1 MRTNPGED
9 SRDPGATRLTRRQT
23 LWHGAA
29 GVAVVCSFDKLASLS
44 SAPSGRPGPVRRSE
58 VAGLFEPF
66 QAELPIPRVL
76 EPDTQGGVD
85 RYAITM
91 QEGTQEILPGL
102 ETPIA
107 AYDGE
112 FPGPTIRAQ
121 VGRPVEVT
129 HTNDLSSTTTV
140 HLHGG
145 HQREE
150 DDGALHEYYID
161 PGADRTYHYPNEQPQ
176 ATLWY
181 HDHIHGSTGPH
192 LNYGLLGCYLLDDE
206 NEPGNLPQ
214 GEYDVPLVMTDR
226 SFNSDG
232 SFNYSE
238 NWVPGFTGDTIL
250 VNGAVVPRM
259 RVKRRLYRLR
269 FVNASNAR
277 PYRLVLGNKR
287 LMHQIAGDGG
297 LLDRPRNRRA
307 IVLTSAERAE
317 VLVDFSQFR
326 PGSQLIL
333 RNTLGG
339 SGSTK
344 AVMRFDVEGGGG
356 PEQFRVP
363 NRLAWPEPTPAP
375 RRTRQFELALNESQT
390 EWVINGQGFDES
402 RIDETPRLYT
412 TERWRFVTSNHGSHN
427 EPHPMHLHGCHFK
440 VISVNGQ
447 PPHPGDRGWKDTV
460 NVPPGGEAVIE
471 PYFKPFA
478 GRFVYHC
485 HIVEHGDRN
494 MMGLM
499 EIREDGS

>member
-192 LNYGLLGCYLLDDE
+192 LNYGLLGCYLLGDE
-206 NEPGNLPQ
+206 NDDNLPQ
-214 GEYDVPLVMTDR
+214 DEYDVPLVMTDR
-226 SFNSDG
+226 SFRQDG
-232 SFNYSE
+232 QFYYAQSLS
-238 NWVPGFTGDTIL
+238 GFFGDTIL

-269 FVNASNAR
+269 FLNSSNAR
-277 PYRLVLGNKR
+277 SYRLVLGNKR

-297 LLDRPRNRRA
+297 LLDRPRRRRA
-307 IVLTSAERAE
+307 VMLTPAERAE
-317 VLVDFSQFR
+317 LLVDFSQFR

-333 RNTLGG
+333 RNTLGER
-339 SGSTK
+339 GSTK

-356 PEQFRVP
+356 REEHRVP
-363 NRLAWPEPTPAP
+363 NDLVWPQPTPPP
-375 RRTRQFELALNESQT
+375 RRTRHFELGRT
-390 EWVINGQGFDES
+390 EEGVWVINGQGFDAD
-402 RIDETPRLYT
+402 RIDERPRLHT
-412 TERWRFVTSNHGSHN
+412 TERWRFVNPHVGG

-440 VISVNGQ
+440 VISVNGE

-460 NVPPGGEAVIE
+460 NVPPSGNAVIE

-485 HIVEHGDRN
+485 HLVEHGDNN

-499 EIREDGS
+499 EIH